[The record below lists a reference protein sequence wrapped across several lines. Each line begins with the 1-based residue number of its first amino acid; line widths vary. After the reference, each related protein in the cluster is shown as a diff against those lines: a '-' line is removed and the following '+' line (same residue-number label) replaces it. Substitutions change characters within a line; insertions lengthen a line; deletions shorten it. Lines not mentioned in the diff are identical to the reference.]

1 MDFDVKDTA
10 MAPEGVR
17 RIEWADELM
26 PVLRTIRERFSEE
39 KPLEGMR
46 LSGCLHITTE
56 TANLARALKAGGAE
70 VMLCASNPL
79 STQDPVAAA
88 LCEEYGIPVFA
99 ICGEDKKTYYSHID
113 SVLAQEPNITMDDGA
128 DLVSTILKE
137 RTDLAHNLVASM
149 EETTTGVNRLRA
161 MENGGVLKF
170 PVFAVNDALMKH
182 LFDNRYGTGQSTVEG
197 VLRATG
203 VLLAGKTVVIGGYG
217 MCGRGAAQRMDGM
230 GANVIVTET
239 DARKALEAAMDGFRV
254 MPMAEAAKQGDI
266 FVTLTGNRDV
276 LRREHFEVMKDGAK
290 VANAGHFNVEIN
302 IDELSDLAKDI
313 NRDVKDMVDEFVL
326 EDGRKIY
333 LLGEGRLINLAA
345 AEGHPACVMDMSFAV
360 QAMCAEYAT
369 TTDDE
374 LSAKV
379 YSVPTEVDEHV
390 AEVKLQTMGIEIDT
404 MTDRQHEYMTGWEE
418 GT

>member
-39 KPLEGMR
+39 KPLDGMR
-46 LSGCLHITTE
+46 LSACLHITTE
-56 TANLARALKAGGAE
+56 TANLARALKAGGAD

-79 STQDPVAAA
+79 STQDTVAAA

-99 ICGEDKKTYYSHID
+99 ICGEDNDTYYSHID

-128 DLVSTILKE
+128 DLVSTILTK
-137 RTDLAHNLVASM
+137 RTDLAPNIVASM

-161 MENGGVLKF
+161 MENDGVLKF
-170 PVFAVNDALMKH
+170 PVMAVNDAFMKH

-217 MCGRGAAQRMDGM
+217 MCGRGAALRMDGM

-254 MPMAEAAKQGDI
+254 MPMSEAAKLGDV
-266 FVTLTGNRDV
+266 FVTLTGNCDV
-276 LRREHFEVMKDGAK
+276 LRREHFEVMKDGAM

-302 IDELSDLAKDI
+302 IDELSDLAHEI
-313 NRDVKDMVDEFVL
+313 NRGVKDMVDEFVL
-326 EDGRKIY
+326 EDGKKVY

-369 TTDDE
+369 TTDDDLE
-374 LSAKV
+374 PRV
-379 YSVPTEVDEHV
+379 YSVPTQVDEHV
-390 AEVKLQTMGIEIDT
+390 ASVKLETMGINIDT
-404 MTDRQHEYMTGWEE
+404 MTERQHEYMTGWEE

>member
-46 LSGCLHITTE
+46 LSACLHITTE
-56 TANLARALKAGGAE
+56 TANLARALKAGGAD

-99 ICGEDKKTYYSHID
+99 ICGEDNDTYYSHID

-128 DLVSTILKE
+128 DLVSAILTK
-137 RTDLAHNLVASM
+137 RTDLAPNIVASM

-161 MENGGVLKF
+161 MENDGVLRF
-170 PVFAVNDALMKH
+170 PVFAVNDAFMKH

-197 VLRATG
+197 ILRATG
-203 VLLAGKTVVIGGYG
+203 VLLAGKTVVVGGYG
-217 MCGRGAAQRMDGM
+217 MCGRGVALRMDGM

-254 MPMAEAAKQGDI
+254 MPMSEAAKQGDV
-266 FVTLTGNRDV
+266 FVTLTGNCDV

-302 IDELSDLAKDI
+302 IDELSDLAQDI
-313 NRDVKDMVDEFVL
+313 NRDVKDMVDEFIM

-360 QAMCAEYAT
+360 QAMCAEYVT

-379 YSVPTEVDEHV
+379 YSVPSEVDEHV
-390 AEVKLQTMGIEIDT
+390 ASVKLETMGIEIDT
-404 MTDRQHEYMTGWEE
+404 MTDRQYEYMTGWEE